1 MTMRNQSVCL
11 GLSLYAALATGC
23 ATTNLQVAKV
33 TPGSSPDGI
42 RYSLPQPFLLVTP
55 NPSGDGGFEAKVVYL
70 PDESQTYAIDA
81 NTRRGKYTLDVSV
94 ADGLLSKIAWKRED
108 ASVTAEA
115 IRASGEVTKAE
126 LARSQEQEKQDD
138 DKAEAER
145 KEARTKLQA
154 LEDEL
159 KKKQLDV
166 QLAEAEVT
174 AAQAAFDATP
184 ATTDRSAL
192 QAALRASQLKLAQE
206 RLRLTAAQNAVDAAQ
221 SRVNTLAGAMNDPST
236 GGVAKPSAPAGE
248 RARFW
253 GPVLYRIIDD
263 PKAGT
268 VRLAAVRWD
277 GGIAQLPLETA
288 APPKPTPAPAAS
300 PQLTNTTPIALTF
313 PAGANEF
320 ELQLKFDKPLLAV
333 DTNQSLLFPTDP
345 PGPVVSKALNLSLK
359 ADDPTVVIVRLLRV
373 SAGSYDLQLRFSY
386 GDNKTSGSVAVP
398 LRVTLQ

>member
-1 MTMRNQSVCL
+1 MRNRSIHFA
-11 GLSLYAALATGC
+11 LSLSVALAAGC
-23 ATTNLQVAKV
+23 ATTNVKVAKV
-33 TPGSSPDGI
+33 TPLSSPDGI

-94 ADGLLSKIAWKRED
+94 AEGLLSKIAWKRED

-126 LARSQEQEKQDD
+126 LARSQDQQKKEDE
-138 DKAEAER
+138 KAEAER
-145 KEARTKLQA
+145 KEARTKLQS

-166 QLAEAEVT
+166 QLAEAEVA
-174 AAQAAFDATP
+174 AAQAAFDEASATS
-184 ATTDRSAL
+184 DRSAL

-206 RLRLTAAQNAVDAAQ
+206 RLRAAAAQSAVDAAQ
-221 SRVNTLAGAMNDPST
+221 TRVSTLAGAMNDPST
-236 GGVAKPSAPAGE
+236 GGVAKPSVAARE

-268 VRLAAVRWD
+268 VRLVAVRWD
-277 GGIAQLPLETA
+277 GGLAQLPLETA
-288 APPKPTPAPAAS
+288 APPKPTPVPAAG
-300 PQLTNTTPIALTF
+300 PQLTNTAPIALTF

-320 ELQLKFDKPLLAV
+320 ELQLKFDKALLAV

-345 PGPVVSKALNLSLK
+345 PGPVVPKALNLSLK
-359 ADDPTVVIVRLLRV
+359 SDDSTVVIVKLLRV
-373 SAGSYDLQLRFSY
+373 PAGSYDLQLRFSY

-398 LRVTLQ
+398 LRVALQ